1 MTAEKNSR
9 YLILLPYEAKRDTH
23 TEYFVSSFGF
33 RWLGR
38 FGLAGRSSGLV
49 HYPLRTQKDHV
60 ISSLPEALGS
70 YNVYSVYSATILDH
84 HRQLFKD

>member
-1 MTAEKNSR
+1 MAAEKNSR

-23 TEYFVSSFGF
+23 TEYFVSSVSDDWVVWF
-33 RWLGR
+33 
-38 FGLAGRSSGLV
+38 GRSRFSSL
-49 HYPLRTQKDHV
+49 PAENTKDHV
-60 ISSLPEALGS
+60 ISSLLGALGS